1 MSSLLVGVDNSSS
14 SRRAVAFAAR
24 LASESGASLR
34 IVHVIPWSPYSF
46 STPAENEHRSASKQM
61 EIAAADQQI
70 MQPALAATQEF
81 TVTPTTTIVHGNPAE
96 TLASMAERLEG
107 AHIIVG
113 RTGDSKFKQVIF
125 GSTPSKL
132 IQISSTP
139 VTVIP

>member
-1 MSSLLVGVDNSSS
+1 MSSLLVGVDKSSS

-46 STPAENEHRSASKQM
+46 STPAENEHRSASKQL

-70 MQPALAATQEF
+70 VQPALAVTEEF
-81 TVTPTTTIVHGNPAE
+81 TVTPTTTIVHGSPAE
-96 TLASMAERLEG
+96 TLVSMAEKLEG

>member
-1 MSSLLVGVDNSSS
+1 MASLLVGVDTSSS

-46 STPAENEHRSASKQM
+46 TTPAENEHRSASKQM
-61 EIAAADQQI
+61 EIAAAEQQI
-70 MQPALAATQEF
+70 MQPALAVAEQF
-81 TVTPTTTIVHGNPAE
+81 PVTPTSTIIHGNPAE
-96 TLASMAERLEG
+96 MLVAMAERLDG

-113 RTGDSKFKQVIF
+113 RTGDSKLKQVLF

-132 IQISSTP
+132 IQIASTP

>member
-1 MSSLLVGVDNSSS
+1 MSSLLVGVDRSSS

-46 STPAENEHRSASKQM
+46 TTPAENEHRSSSKQL
-61 EIAAADQQI
+61 EIAAADEQI
-70 MQPALAATQEF
+70 MQPAVTVTEEF
-81 TVTPTTTIVHGNPAE
+81 DVTPTTVIMHGNPAE
-96 TLASMAERLEG
+96 ELVAMAAKLED

-113 RTGDSKFKQVIF
+113 RTGDSKLKQVLF

-132 IQISSTP
+132 IQISASP

>member
-70 MQPALAATQEF
+70 MQPALAATEEF
-81 TVTPTTTIVHGNPAE
+81 TVTPTMTIVHGNPAE
-96 TLASMAERLEG
+96 TLASMAEKLDA

-125 GSTPSKL
+125 GSIPSKL
-132 IQISSTP
+132 IQIASTP

>member
-1 MSSLLVGVDNSSS
+1 VDKSSS

-46 STPAENEHRSASKQM
+46 STPAENEHRSASKQL

-70 MQPALAATQEF
+70 VQPALAVTEEF
-81 TVTPTTTIVHGNPAE
+81 TVTPTTTIVHGSPAE
-96 TLASMAERLEG
+96 TLVSMAEKLEG

>member
-1 MSSLLVGVDNSSS
+1 MSSLLVGVDKSSS

-24 LASESGASLR
+24 LASESGATLR

-46 STPAENEHRSASKQM
+46 TTPSENEHRTASKQM

-70 MQPALAATQEF
+70 MQPALASTEGF
-81 TVTPTTTIVHGNPAE
+81 EVTAMTTIVHGSPAE
-96 TLASMAERLEG
+96 TLVSMAEKVDG

-113 RTGDSKFKQVIF
+113 RTGDSKLKQVLF

-132 IQISSTP
+132 IQIATTP
-139 VTVIP
+139 